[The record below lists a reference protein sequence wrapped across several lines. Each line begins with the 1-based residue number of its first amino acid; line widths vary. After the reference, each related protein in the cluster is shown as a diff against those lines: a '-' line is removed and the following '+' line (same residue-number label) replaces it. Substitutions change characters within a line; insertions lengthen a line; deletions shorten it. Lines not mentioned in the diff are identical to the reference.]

1 MIIATGLFLIAN
13 CFVILN
19 YVKIYLSV
27 YLIAIAI
34 TSILM
39 YFLIGL
45 LIMISD
51 LTFLTL
57 IFLLILG
64 IDSFI
69 GGMAYLAVKQL
80 IYIKIETSEWLIIS
94 IGLGIAIYPN
104 LQSISF
110 ANQIIPWVLC
120 PTIMIIGLIF
130 QFGYRKYCHLADPT
144 KHNPLDVILFNK
156 FATTLPIVFG
166 LAIAYLGLLTLLPLD
181 WFFDNILLFNLFRK
195 YSHGIYY
202 AKIFTE

>member
-1 MIIATGLFLIAN
+1 
-13 CFVILN
+13 
-19 YVKIYLSV
+19 
-27 YLIAIAI
+27 
-34 TSILM
+34 
-39 YFLIGL
+39 
-45 LIMISD
+45 MISD

-57 IFLLILG
+57 IFLLILES
-64 IDSFI
+64 IPFI

-181 WFFDNILLFNLFRK
+181 WFLIIFYCLTCFGNIRTGFIMQK
-195 YSHGIYY
+195 YLRSD
-202 AKIFTE
+202 